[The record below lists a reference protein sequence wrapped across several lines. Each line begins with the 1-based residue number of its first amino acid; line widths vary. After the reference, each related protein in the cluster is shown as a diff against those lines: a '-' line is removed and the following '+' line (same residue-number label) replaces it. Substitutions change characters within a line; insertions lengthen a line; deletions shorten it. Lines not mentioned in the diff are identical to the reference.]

1 VASPPPGFPRSLLT
15 EPWSTRLAYF
25 QRYTVAHPELMDA
38 KERLLAAIQNAEPN
52 SLVFVFG
59 PTGVGKTTL
68 RLKTEQL
75 LTGEL
80 SEQLEQ
86 DRGRLAVV
94 SVEAVAPDSGSFSWG
109 DHFKR
114 LLQEIDEPLMDYKR
128 DAEARSVSLRSP
140 VRPKPTTGDY
150 RYAVEQALRFRRPAA
165 VMIDEAQH
173 LAKIPSGRRL
183 LDQLDV
189 IKSIANRT
197 QTVHVLYGTC
207 DVLAFRNLNGQ
218 LSRRSM
224 DVHFPRYR
232 AEVADDRRAFTSVLR
247 SFAQQLP
254 LAETPD
260 LTGDWEFLYERS
272 IGCVGVLKQWLVR
285 ALSAVLR
292 KGEATL
298 SRRIL
303 ESQALSVSQID
314 KILSEASEGEMRLTD
329 SMEAASRLRERLG
342 LSSYTANRT
351 AADGSTPAEP
361 SPAPP
366 TRRRPGQRRPV
377 RDIIGS
383 DGDVHAARV

>member
-1 VASPPPGFPRSLLT
+1 VASPPGFPRSLLA
-15 EPWSTRLAYF
+15 EPWSARLAYF
-25 QRYTVAHPELMDA
+25 QRYTVAHPQLMDA
-38 KERLLAAIQNAEPN
+38 KERLIAAIQNAEPN

-114 LLQEIDEPLMDYKR
+114 LLQEIDEPLVDYKR

-173 LAKIPSGRRL
+173 LAKITSGRRL

-197 QTVHVLYGTC
+197 QTVHVLYGTY
-207 DVLAFRNLNGQ
+207 DLLAFRNLNGQ
-218 LSRRSM
+218 LSRRSI

-232 AEVADDRRAFTSVLR
+232 VEVADDHRAFIGVLR

-254 LAETPD
+254 LAEAPD
-260 LTGDWEFLYERS
+260 LASDWEFLYERS

-298 SRRIL
+298 SRRTL

-329 SMEAASRLRERLG
+329 GMEAASRLRERLG
-342 LSSYTANRT
+342 LGSHAGNRT
-351 AADGSTPAEP
+351 AADRSTQAEP
-361 SPAPP
+361 APAPR
-366 TRRRPGQRRPV
+366 TSHRPGQRLPV
-377 RDIIGS
+377 RDIIGN
-383 DGDVHAARV
+383 DGGLDAARV

>member
-1 VASPPPGFPRSLLT
+1 VASPPPGFPRSLLE
-15 EPWSTRLAYF
+15 EPWNARLAYF
-25 QRYTVAHPELMDA
+25 QRYTVAHPQLMDA
-38 KERLLAAIQNAEPN
+38 KERLIAAIQNAEPN

-75 LTGEL
+75 LTAEL
-80 SEQLEQ
+80 SEPLEQ

-94 SVEAVAPDSGSFSWG
+94 SVEAVAPESGSFSWA

-114 LLQEIDEPLMDYKR
+114 LLQEIDEPLVDYKR
-128 DAEARSVSLRSP
+128 DIEARSVSLRSP
-140 VRPKPTTGDY
+140 ARPKPTTGDY

-173 LAKIPSGRRL
+173 LAKITSGRRL

-197 QTVHVLYGTC
+197 QTVHVLYGTY
-207 DVLAFRNLNGQ
+207 DLLAFRNLNGQ
-218 LSRRSM
+218 LSRRSI

-232 AEVADDRRAFTSVLR
+232 VEVADDRRAFIGVLR

-260 LTGDWEFLYERS
+260 LASDWEFLYERS
-272 IGCVGVLKQWLVR
+272 IGSVGVLKQWLVR

-298 SRRIL
+298 SRRAL
-303 ESQALSVSQID
+303 ENQALSVSQID

-329 SMEAASRLRERLG
+329 GMEAASQLRERLG
-342 LSSYTANRT
+342 LSSHAGNRR
-351 AADGSTPAEP
+351 AADPSTQAEP
-361 SPAPP
+361 TPMPR
-366 TRRRPGQRRPV
+366 TRNRPGQRQPM

-383 DGDVHAARV
+383 EGGLNAAGV

>member
-1 VASPPPGFPRSLLT
+1 MISPPPGFPRSLLG
-15 EPWSTRLAYF
+15 EPWSVRLAYF
-25 QRYTVAHPELMDA
+25 QRYTVAHPQLIEA
-38 KERLLAAIQNAEPN
+38 KERLVAAIQNSEPN

-75 LTGEL
+75 LTAEL
-80 SEQLEQ
+80 FEQLEQ

-94 SVEAVAPDSGSFSWG
+94 SVEAVAPESGSFSWR
-109 DHFKR
+109 DYFKR
-114 LLQEIDEPLMDYKR
+114 LLQEVDEPLTEYKR
-128 DAEARSVSLRSP
+128 ELQTGAVSLRSP
-140 VRPKPTTGDY
+140 SRPKPTAGDY
-150 RYAVEQALRFRRPAA
+150 RYGVEQALRFRRPAA

-173 LAKIPSGRRL
+173 LAKIASGRRL

-197 QTVHVLYGTC
+197 QTVHVLYGTY
-207 DVLAFRNLNGQ
+207 DLLAFRNLNGQ

-232 AEVADDRRAFTSVLR
+232 AEFADDRKAFIGVLR

-254 LAETPD
+254 LAEMPD
-260 LTGDWEFLYERS
+260 LSSDWEFLYERS

-285 ALSAVLR
+285 SLSAVLR
-292 KGEATL
+292 QGQATL
-298 SRRIL
+298 SRRTL

-342 LSSYTANRT
+342 LGSHAGNRR
-351 AADGSTPAEP
+351 AADAATETE
-361 SPAPP
+361 PAPP
-366 TRRRPGQRRPV
+366 PRARNRPGQRRPV
-377 RDIIGS
+377 RDIVGNQGGV
-383 DGDVHAARV
+383 DAVGV

>member
-1 VASPPPGFPRSLLT
+1 MATPPGFPRSLLV
-15 EPWSTRLAYF
+15 EPWSARLAYF
-25 QRYTVAHPELMDA
+25 QRYTVAHPQLMDA
-38 KERLLAAIQNAEPN
+38 KERLIAAIQNAEPN

-68 RLKTEQL
+68 RQRTEQL
-75 LTGEL
+75 LTAER

-128 DAEARSVSLRSP
+128 DAEARSISLRSP
-140 VRPKPTTGDY
+140 ARPKPTTGDY
-150 RYAVEQALRFRRPAA
+150 RYPVEQAIRFRRPAA

-197 QTVHVLYGTC
+197 QTVHVLYGTY
-207 DVLAFRNLNGQ
+207 DLLAFRNLNGQ
-218 LSRRSM
+218 LSRRSV

-232 AEVADDRRAFTSVLR
+232 VEVADDRKAFISVLR

-260 LTGDWEFLYERS
+260 LASDWEFLYERS

-285 ALSAVLR
+285 SLSAVLR
-292 KGEATL
+292 QGEATL

-342 LSSYTANRT
+342 LGSHAGKQT
-351 AADGSTPAEP
+351 AADRSTQAEPTPAP
-361 SPAPP
+361 RTS
-366 TRRRPGQRRPV
+366 RRPGQRRPV

-383 DGDVHAARV
+383 QGGLEAASV

>member
-1 VASPPPGFPRSLLT
+1 MATPPGFPRNLLV
-15 EPWSTRLAYF
+15 EPWSARLAYF
-25 QRYTVAHPELMDA
+25 HRYTVAHPQLMDT

-75 LTGEL
+75 LTAEL

-94 SVEAVAPDSGSFSWG
+94 SVEAIAPDSGSFSWG

-114 LLQEIDEPLMDYKR
+114 LLQEIDEPLVDYKR
-128 DAEARSVSLRSP
+128 DEARSVSLRSP
-140 VRPKPTTGDY
+140 ARPKPTTGDY

-173 LAKIPSGRRL
+173 LAKITSGRRL

-197 QTVHVLYGTC
+197 QTVHVLYGTY
-207 DVLAFRNLNGQ
+207 DLLAFRNLNGQ
-218 LSRRSM
+218 LSRRSI

-232 AEVADDRRAFTSVLR
+232 AEVADDRKAFIGVLR
-247 SFAQQLP
+247 SFTQQLP
-254 LAETPD
+254 LAEAPD
-260 LTGDWEFLYERS
+260 LASDWEFLYERS
-272 IGCVGVLKQWLVR
+272 VGCVGVLKQWLVR

-298 SRRIL
+298 SRRTL

-314 KILSEASEGEMRLTD
+314 KILSEANEGEMRLTD
-329 SMEAASRLRERLG
+329 GMEAASRLRERLG
-342 LSSYTANRT
+342 LSSYAGNRRE
-351 AADGSTPAEP
+351 ADRSTQAEP
-361 SPAPP
+361 APTP
-366 TRRRPGQRRPV
+366 RRRNRPGQRRPV

-383 DGDVHAARV
+383 EGGLDAARV